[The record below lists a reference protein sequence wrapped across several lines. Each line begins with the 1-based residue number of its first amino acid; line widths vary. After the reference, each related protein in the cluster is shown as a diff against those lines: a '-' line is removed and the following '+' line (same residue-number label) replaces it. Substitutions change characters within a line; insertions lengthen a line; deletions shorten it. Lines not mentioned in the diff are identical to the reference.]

1 MKLTSA
7 PSPALAFAQRNDF
20 LTRPDDRGKAAA
32 LELRPTAPDVVEV
45 IVGDPW
51 AEPGDDTVDAD
62 RFYADTAASTL
73 EPVVDGVKLIVK
85 TRDGYVGQAGFVTG
99 DEQYFGNTLPGLTS
113 QAAEV
118 AWDQDGDGEVTDDEA
133 AFVFPVATQADA
145 DRLDPIVRDQMG
157 DYPVVFSVEPR

>member
-7 PSPALAFAQRNDF
+7 PSPALAFVRRNDF
-20 LTRPDDRGKAAA
+20 LTKPNDQGKAAA
-32 LELRPTAPDVVEV
+32 IELRPTAPDTVEV

-51 AEPGDDTVDAD
+51 LEPGDETKEAD
-62 RFYADTAASTL
+62 EFYADTAASTL
-73 EPVVDGVKLIVK
+73 ESVVDGVKLIVK

-118 AWDQDGDGEVTDDEA
+118 GWDLDKDGTVGDDES
-133 AFVFPVATQADA
+133 AFLFPVATQADV
-145 DRLDPIVRDQMG
+145 DRLDPIVRNQMG
-157 DYPVVFSVEPR
+157 EYPVVFNVEG